1 MIKGRDFSRPF
12 IIFAVMKRFLNLLFL
27 LMAIPSMAQ
36 NHFTLPSVNPEED
49 SLAIVR
55 VRAKMDSIRQY
66 RPTVAVVLGGGGA
79 RGMAH
84 LGVLRYIEEM
94 GIPVDM
100 VGGTSMGGLVSG
112 LYSLGYGA
120 GYIDSLVRAID
131 WTVMMSDKIPDSYQ
145 TYKVRR
151 NKERFAVTI
160 PFHYDNEDMRA
171 RIDRQLG
178 YDKNYEQS
186 DTRTGDM
193 GQEMMAKIGL
203 GLPDGFLFGFNVRNT
218 LSSVS
223 VGYQDSLAF
232 DQLPVP
238 FFCVATDMLS
248 MNEKNWTS
256 GNIVDA
262 MRSTMAIPG
271 YFRPV
276 RLEGMVLVDGGT
288 RNNFPVDLARTMGAD
303 IVIGSEMPTPRDLSD
318 LGSLAN
324 LAMQHI
330 TLMSVDIC
338 EENRKNTDILLQHEL
353 PGYNML
359 SFDSASVD
367 DIIAQGYDKAKQNSA
382 AFEEIARRVGA
393 RPNVIKQEGQ
403 HAVDIYK
410 QKVRVSEVRYEG
422 VEPKE
427 SEYIISPALLPGDN
441 MYGREEIEN
450 VLSALYGTKAF
461 ESVTYRLGGT
471 QEPYTLIFDCQKGQT
486 HEAGV
491 SVHADVD
498 EGVYV
503 AAHLGIGT
511 RRLSG
516 FRFVSELKAGQV
528 SELNL
533 DLSYKPLAQ
542 LPVFGIA
549 LKNSYRN
556 FSFWEED
563 AKSRYN
569 GVNTRAEA
577 YFEDAHMVY
586 GNVRMGFAA
595 EMEPYEYYL
604 DPEMQWQ
611 GWDFKSH
618 WLSTFANLRYDTFN
632 ESYFPTSGFRVSLN
646 TRYVFDGY
654 SIYMEDDDMAEG
666 DYYEGDVPPYSVGNA
681 HASVAIPL
689 GSHFV
694 FQPSVYFGWQTE
706 YSGRMNFIHTLGVGG
721 LLAGRY
727 VDNQIPYFGF
737 NTGYHA
743 CGNYAASMQVD
754 LRYRINHKNYLTLRA
769 GMFQDKDKLPEVI
782 NTAPTAYAFGLELGQ
797 KSILGPMMF
806 GLQWCSIR
814 GVSVSVSVGFDF

>member
-1 MIKGRDFSRPF
+1 
-12 IIFAVMKRFLNLLFL
+12 MKRFLVFIALLL
-27 LMAIPSMAQ
+27 AVPCMAQ
-36 NHFTLPSVNPEED
+36 YHFTLPSVDPEED
-49 SLAIVR
+49 SLAIAR

-160 PFHYDNEDMRA
+160 PFHYDNQDMQS
-171 RIDRQLG
+171 RIERQLR

-193 GQEMMAKIGL
+193 GQEMMTKIGL

-248 MNEKNWTS
+248 MKEMNWTS

-276 RLEGMVLVDGGT
+276 RIEGMVLVDGGT

-303 IVIGSEMPTPRDLSD
+303 IVIGSEMPTPRDLAD
-318 LGSLAN
+318 LGGLAN

-330 TLMSVDIC
+330 TLMSFDIC

-359 SFDSASVD
+359 SFDSESVD
-367 DIIAQGYDKAKQNSA
+367 DIIAQGYARALENRE

-393 RPNVIKQEGQ
+393 RPGVKAQDGS
-403 HAVDIYK
+403 HATDIYK
-410 QKVRVSEVRYEG
+410 QKVKVDKVLYEG
-422 VEPKE
+422 VDSKE
-427 SEYIISPALLPGDN
+427 SEFIVNPALLPRDG
-441 MYGREEIEN
+441 MYGREEIEQ

-461 ESVTYRLGGT
+461 ESVTYRLSGT

-486 HEAGV
+486 NEAGIG
-491 SVHADVD
+491 VHADVD

-503 AAHLGIGT
+503 AGHLGLGT

-516 FRFVSELKAGQV
+516 FRFIAELKAGQV
-528 SELNL
+528 SELDL
-533 DLSYKPLAQ
+533 DLSYKPMAQ
-542 LPVFGIA
+542 LPVVGIA

-556 FSFWEED
+556 FSFWD
-563 AKSRYN
+563 KGDKTRYN
-569 GVNTRAEA
+569 GVNSRAEA
-577 YFEDAHMVY
+577 YFEDSRMVY
-586 GNVRMGFAA
+586 GSVRLGFAA

-604 DPEMQWQ
+604 DPSMQWQ

-618 WLSTFANLRYDTFN
+618 WFSTFANLRYDTLN
-632 ESYFPTSGFRVSLN
+632 ESYFPTSGFRLGLN

-654 SIYMEDDDMAEG
+654 STYMEDEWMEEG
-666 DYYEGDVPPYSVGNA
+666 ESYEGEVLPYSVGVA
-681 HASVAIPL
+681 HATAAIPL
-689 GSHFV
+689 GSRLV
-694 FQPSVYFGWQTE
+694 LQPTVYFGWQTE
-706 YSGRMNFIHTLGVGG
+706 YSGHMNFIHTLGAGG
-721 LLAGRY
+721 TLAGRY
-727 VDNQIPYFGF
+727 VDNQIPYFGYNVGF
-737 NTGYHA
+737 QA
-743 CGNYAASMQVD
+743 CDKYALSTQVD
-754 LRYRINHKNYLTLRA
+754 LRYRINHKNFLTLRG
-769 GMFQDKDKLPEVI
+769 GMFQDKSRLVELIKE
-782 NTAPTAYAFGLELGQ
+782 APTAYAFGLEIGQ
-797 KSILGPMMF
+797 KSIIGPMTL
-806 GLQWCSIR
+806 GVQWCSLR
-814 GVSVSVSVGFDF
+814 GVSVGLSVGFDF

>member
-1 MIKGRDFSRPF
+1 
-12 IIFAVMKRFLNLLFL
+12 
-27 LMAIPSMAQ
+27 MAIPSMAQ
-36 NHFTLPSVNPEED
+36 YHFNLPSVNPEED
-49 SLAIVR
+49 SLAIIR
-55 VRAKMDSIRQY
+55 VRAKMDSIRQH

-131 WTVMMSDKIPDSYQ
+131 WTVMMSDKVPDSYQ

-151 NKERFAVTI
+151 NKERFAITI
-160 PFHYDNEDMRA
+160 PFHYDDQDMQA
-171 RIDRQLG
+171 RINRQLR

-203 GLPDGFLFGFNVRNT
+203 GLPDGFLYGFNVRNT

-256 GNIVDA
+256 GNLVDA

-276 RLEGMVLVDGGT
+276 RKEGMVLVDGGT

-303 IVIGSEMPTPRDLSD
+303 IVIGSEMPTPRDLAD

-353 PGYNML
+353 PGYTML
-359 SFDSASVD
+359 SFDSESVD
-367 DIIAQGYDKAKQNSA
+367 DIIAQGYARAVENKE

-393 RPNVIKQEGQ
+393 RPGAVRQDAAPTDAP
-403 HAVDIYK
+403 HATDIYK
-410 QKVRVSEVRYEG
+410 QKVLVSEVRYEG

-427 SEYIISPALLPGDN
+427 SEYIISPALLPSDN
-441 MYGREEIEN
+441 MYGREEIEQ

-461 ESVTYRLGGT
+461 ESVTYRLSGT

-503 AAHLGIGT
+503 AANLGIGT

-549 LKNSYRN
+549 IRNSYRN
-556 FSFWEED
+556 FSFWEGD

-569 GVNTRAEA
+569 GVNSRAEV

-604 DPEMQWQ
+604 DPAMQWQ

-632 ESYFPTSGFRVSLN
+632 ESYFPTSGFRLSLN

-654 SIYMEDDDMAEG
+654 SVYMEDDDMAEG
-666 DYYEGDVPPYSVGNA
+666 DSYEGDVPPYSVGNA
-681 HASVAIPL
+681 HASVAVPL
-689 GSHFV
+689 GSRLV
-694 FQPSVYFGWQTE
+694 LQPSVYFSWQTE

-721 LLAGRY
+721 ILAGRY

-737 NTGYHA
+737 NTGYQA

-754 LRYRINHKNYLTLRA
+754 LRYRINHKNYLTFRA
-769 GMFQDKDKLPEVI
+769 GMFQDKDKLAEVI
-782 NTAPTAYAFGLELGQ
+782 KTAPTAYAFGLEVGQ

-806 GLQWCSIR
+806 GLQWCSKR